1 VPLTVGSTEKLRME
15 FGDHSPP
22 TTSGTTTMV
31 LILSVEILDSEKV
44 LEPDPEITTI
54 EKTSTTK
61 LDIEDAQEE
70 TLTSSNAE
78 DMVDQTT
85 TTRAPKLMSNVQEN
99 HGNQI
104 MSRLEVNSESQSKVG

>member
-1 VPLTVGSTEKLRME
+1 ME

-44 LEPDPEITTI
+44 LEPNPETTTT

-61 LDIEDAQEE
+61 LDIEDAQED
-70 TLTSSNAE
+70 TQISFNAE

-85 TTRAPKLMSNVQEN
+85 MTRAPKLMSTALEN

-104 MSRLEVNSESQSKVG
+104 MSRPEVNSESQLKVG